1 MFDDSISHFLFYLY
15 YYTTAILLQKEAY
28 CDSVLGLCVAY
39 DEWESVL
46 EVLDIMKRQG
56 WTQERSS
63 YSACLQACF
72 ETGNGASAQEI
83 LQAMEKATVD
93 PTPSDIGLTV
103 AAMCRNNHH
112 NHNRHKNNHDNNT
125 HTSTTTTNQPSA
137 AAPTR
142 WWRNALGLIQ
152 STATNTKTA
161 GGGGN
166 TLIPVQAY
174 DAVLECMVE
183 ERQWKEA
190 VRLLRAMEEGSS
202 PQHTKGQ
209 PIPSGGLHPAP
220 EISTYREVIECCVTT
235 NQAEQAVQV
244 LYSMKKRGVKVR
256 TRTAKKT
263 TTLER
268 QGHSYSM
275 VVVVRPRKPDTL
287 SLSLL
292 LLEWNII
299 YIAKHLFVRVGDFGT
314 FQKVSLASR
323 RTTLGID
330 GRTRGS

>member
-1 MFDDSISHFLFYLY
+1 VFDDSFHLSLF
-15 YYTTAILLQKEAY
+15 ILLVLLLLQYYCKKEAY

-63 YSACLQACF
+63 YSACLQASF
-72 ETGNGASAQEI
+72 EAGNGASAHDI
-83 LQAMEKATVD
+83 LQAMEKAAVD

-112 NHNRHKNNHDNNT
+112 HNHNRRPTNRDNHT
-125 HTSTTTTNQPSA
+125 QTSTTNTNQPSSA
-137 AAPTR
+137 AAATPAPTG
-142 WWRNALGLIQ
+142 WWRKALGLIQ
-152 STATNTKTA
+152 STATNTKV
-161 GGGGN
+161 GGGN

-202 PQHTKGQ
+202 FQHTKGQ
-209 PIPSGGLHPAP
+209 PIPSGGFHPAP
-220 EISTYREVIECCVTT
+220 EVSTYREVIECCVTT

-244 LYSMKKRGVKVR
+244 LYSMKNRGVKVR
-256 TRTAKKT
+256 RRTPNKT

-268 QGHSYSM
+268 QGHSYLM
-275 VVVVRPRKPDTL
+275 IMLVHPRKPDPL
-287 SLSLL
+287 SLSTSFG
-292 LLEWNII
+292 LEYNINNI
-299 YIAKHLFVRVGDFGT
+299 
-314 FQKVSLASR
+314 
-323 RTTLGID
+323 
-330 GRTRGS
+330 